1 MKCTLDI
8 QHAILPN
15 PNVSFRDTL
24 QQVEENTLM
33 MAVVMVGPKQRP
45 LYPRL
50 TSVTIAFNCGHIR
63 LRDNCS
69 ETAADMVSP

>member
-1 MKCTLDI
+1 MKCTIDI

-33 MAVVMVGPKQRP
+33 MVGPKQRP

>member
-1 MKCTLDI
+1 MKCTIDI

-33 MAVVMVGPKQRP
+33 MVVVMVGP